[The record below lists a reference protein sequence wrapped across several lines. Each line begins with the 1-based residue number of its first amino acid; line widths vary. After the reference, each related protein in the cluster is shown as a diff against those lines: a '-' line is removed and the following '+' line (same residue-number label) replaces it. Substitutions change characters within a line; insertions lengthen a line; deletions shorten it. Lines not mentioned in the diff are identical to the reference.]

1 MNVTMTFGS
10 KWAAQTERAK
20 PRSVQRVVGR
30 DGRFFTCFKHGWDA
44 MGKPCP
50 KCTGGDAPKD
60 CIIHGWSH
68 LTKGCPECAA
78 GR

>member
-1 MNVTMTFGS
+1 MNKDRYNGELGPTTTKADG
-10 KWAAQTERAK
+10 AQRM
-20 PRSVQRVVGR
+20 VQK
-30 DGRFFTCFKHGWDA
+30 FYTCHKHGWDA
-44 MGKPCP
+44 LGKPCP

-68 LTKGCPECAA
+68 MNKGCPECAA